1 VTKSLRIKDAPL
13 SIRAVSVI
21 TTWLEVQTVAALRA
35 RLEREADPMRMLLRL
50 PNSGHRTAQEI
61 ITYVYTPK
69 LHALLALQRRRKRCL
84 SEIDHH
90 ARQGARNVRLLAE
103 VDAELKI
110 ELEAELKQLED
121 NQ

>member
-1 VTKSLRIKDAPL
+1 VTKSIRIKDTPL
-13 SIRAVSVI
+13 SERAIYVI
-21 TTWLEVQTVAALRA
+21 THTLQVHTVAALRA
-35 RLEREADPMRMLLRL
+35 RLEREADIMRMLLRI
-50 PNSGHRTAQEI
+50 PNMGHKTAQEI

-84 SEIDHH
+84 SEIDNY
-90 ARQGARNVRLLAE
+90 ARQGARSVRLLAE

-110 ELEAELKQLED
+110 ELEAELKQQED